1 MYEIFES
8 LLREKGITAY
18 KISKETGVTQTA
30 LSNWKRGKSTPNAI
44 NLQKLADYLE
54 VSLDYLMTGNTSI
67 ETFLTPSVQ
76 TVQIAQALS
85 KNPTLYQLLE
95 DAKNADNE
103 DLETILYVLQALKR
117 KESKN
122 S

>member
-30 LSNWKRGKSTPNAI
+30 LSNWKRGKSTPNAR